1 MVMSKHPNPPPSN
14 AELRQLRALAHQLH
28 PVVTIA
34 GHGLSESVIAE
45 LERALN
51 DHELIKIKLAVG
63 DRAAKQQVLDALIKQ
78 TGAHLI
84 QQIGHTATILRRVDK
99 PDPRKSNL
107 LRLT

>member
-1 MVMSKHPNPPPSN
+1 MSSKTNT
-14 AELRQLRALAHQLH
+14 RQLRAIGHKLH

-34 GHGLSESVIAE
+34 GNGLSESVSLE

-63 DRAAKQQVLDALIKQ
+63 SREARDAILAELVVQ
-78 TGAHLI
+78 SGAELI
-84 QQIGHTATILRRVDK
+84 QQIGNTALLLRRSSE

-107 LRLT
+107 LRAPD

>member
-1 MVMSKHPNPPPSN
+1 MASKLNT
-14 AELRQLRALAHQLH
+14 RQLRAIGHKLH

-34 GHGLSESVIAE
+34 GNGLSENVRME

-63 DRAAKQQVLDALIKQ
+63 DRETRDALL
-78 TGAHLI
+78 AELI
-84 QQIGHTATILRRVDK
+84 DDCGVTLVQRIGNTALLLRRSPE

-107 LRLT
+107 IRTLD